1 MKKNEIVKIERSL
14 ARIQEGDLYTRVDTS
29 GYGEYHSIA
38 VRIESLRLSMLK
50 LEDEQEN
57 TMKRAESSVAS
68 VAHDMKTPLS
78 IISGYAECLGDG
90 LNDKDYVSLISQK
103 TQQMNDMVV
112 SMVEA
117 SRQAK
122 NNDNERRKLFDA
134 RVLFGKILNKQT
146 ALVETKNIKLKIG
159 KIPNV
164 KIRAVQ
170 SQIESVVQNLVSNAV
185 KYSPENTVIKIRFKR
200 SGDNLCFCVK
210 DKGIGIS
217 KENLPLVFDQYFK
230 EDNSRQSGT
239 SQGVGLYV
247 VKEIVAEYGGKVYVK
262 SKKGKGSSFYVQL
275 PIERDIEENKTFTAK
290 FDSLSLAKK
299 CWLMFFFGW
308 ALAWIYRIAKFVET
322 RYTSTLIAGI
332 LAFELFVFLWPI
344 DFISLLVYGKPTFL
358 AD

>member
-1 MKKNEIVKIERSL
+1 MKRSEIVKIERSL

-29 GYGEYHSIA
+29 GYGEYHAVA

-50 LEDEQEN
+50 MQDEQVN

-78 IISGYAECLGDG
+78 IISGYAECLADG
-90 LNDKDYVSLISQK
+90 LNDKDYVSLITQK

-122 NNDNERRKLFDA
+122 GNAVERRQLYDA
-134 RVLFGKILNKQT
+134 RVLFGKILDKQT
-146 ALVETKNIKLKIG
+146 ALVETKNIKLKVG

-164 KIRAVQ
+164 KIRVVQ
-170 SQIESVVQNLVSNAV
+170 SQIESVVQNLISNAV
-185 KYSPENTVIKIRFKR
+185 KYSAENTVIKVRFKR
-200 SGDNLCFCVK
+200 SGNNLCFCVK
-210 DKGIGIS
+210 DNGIGIA

-230 EDNSRQSGT
+230 EDNSRQSGA

-247 VKEIVAEYGGKVYVK
+247 VKEIVSEYDGKVYVK
-262 SKKGKGSSFYVQL
+262 SKKGKGSSFFVQL
-275 PIERDIEENKTFTAK
+275 PVEKDIEESKTFTAK
-290 FDSLSLAKK
+290 FDGLPLYAK
-299 CWLMFFFGW
+299 CLWMLFFGW
-308 ALAWIYRIAKFVET
+308 ALVWIYRIAKFFEN
-322 RYTSTLIAGI
+322 RYASTLIAGI
-332 LAFELFVFLWPI
+332 SAVALFVFVWPI
-344 DFISLLVYGKPTFL
+344 DYISLIVYGKPTFL